1 MNKEL
6 VLGFARHLLT
16 FGGGYIAAKGII
28 DQGMVNEAVGAIMT
42 LAGLAWSAAD
52 KKKRVK

>member
-16 FGGGYIAAKGII
+16 FGGGYIAAKGVI

-42 LAGLAWSAAD
+42 LVGLAWSAAD
-52 KKKRVK
+52 KKKRA